1 MRKNS
6 GENMVEDSTLK
17 WSELNKLFQE
27 ADPKEL
33 ITLLHDLYKNSVDN
47 RRYIT
52 ARYAKVKGG
61 SEILEAYRK
70 RVINVYYHPRGAASR
85 PHYSVAKKA
94 INDYYEAS
102 GDIKGTMDL
111 ALTLVEN
118 VMKYLHEFSGID
130 EASRVGGSD
139 MMEKFNEL
147 IRTEEGQKFYP
158 YFRERL
164 QKLYRDSEDSPYGL
178 GDNLRYYISI
188 LDDDFFEEE
197 SQDNC
202 EEESQ
207 NN

>member
-1 MRKNS
+1 MAK
-6 GENMVEDSTLK
+6 EDSVNWSDLK
-17 WSELNKLFQE
+17 KILQDTDK
-27 ADPKEL
+27 KEL
-33 ITLLHDLYKNSVDN
+33 VDLIRDLYKRSADD
-47 RRYIT
+47 RRFIT
-52 ARYAKVKGG
+52 ARYAKVEGG

-70 RVINVYYHPRGAASR
+70 KIINVYYHPRGAASQPR
-85 PHYSVAKKA
+85 YSVAKKA
-94 INDYYEAS
+94 INDYSEAS

-118 VMKYLHEFSGID
+118 VMKYIHEFSGID

-139 MMEKFNEL
+139 MMEKFCEL

-188 LDDDFFEEE
+188 LVDDISYPDDDFFEEE
-197 SQDNC
+197 SQDN
-202 EEESQ
+202 
-207 NN
+207 